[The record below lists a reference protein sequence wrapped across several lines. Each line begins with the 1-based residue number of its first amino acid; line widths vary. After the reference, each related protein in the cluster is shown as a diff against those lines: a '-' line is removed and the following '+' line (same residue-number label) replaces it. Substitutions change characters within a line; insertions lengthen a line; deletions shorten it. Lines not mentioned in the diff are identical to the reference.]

1 MIRLKYL
8 VLASVTALL
17 LPTSQAFAVEYEE
30 YKCHVV
36 SSKKGEQVVFYRWR
50 VSDFKLK
57 FASLPGKQ
65 LTDHKGKK
73 YFIREATECVPLTK
87 DFSSEK
93 ARRVD
98 ERTLR

>member
-8 VLASVTALL
+8 FLTSAAALL
-17 LPTSQAFAVEYEE
+17 FPTSQALAVEYQE

-36 SSKKGEQVVFYRWR
+36 SSKKGEQVVFYRWK

-73 YFIREATECVPLTK
+73 YFIRDATECVPLTK